1 MGVKM
6 NRLFS
11 LKKDYGVLRTYD
23 FKRNSVRALYFL
35 IYLSGLIVVL
45 IAVFP
50 IAWTILSGFKD
61 LREFVNEP
69 RIFPKSY
76 DIGKFIE
83 TWKLLNFGKFY
94 FNSFIVV
101 IGSIVFAVIGNGL
114 LGYALSK
121 IKPKGYKLIY
131 YLLLW
136 SLMIPTTTSIVPLF
150 INIVRLGLQGSFIP
164 LWLSAGANA
173 FFVILY
179 KNFFDSIPQ
188 SIIEAA
194 RIDGAGEW
202 SIFFKVVFP
211 LSYPIN
217 TVITIFTINGA
228 WSDFLL
234 PYLLLNNTGKETVM
248 VRLFQFRTSVATDV
262 DIIRAVTFSI
272 IPPLILFALFQRY
285 MMEGMTRGGIKG

>member
-1 MGVKM
+1 M

-11 LKKDYGVLRTYD
+11 LKKDYGLLRTYD
-23 FKRNSVRALYFL
+23 FRRNSVKFLYLL
-35 IYLSGLIVVL
+35 IYLVGFIVVFV
-45 IAVFP
+45 AVFP
-50 IAWTILSGFKD
+50 IIWTILSGFKD

-69 RIFPKSY
+69 RILPKSY
-76 DIGKFIE
+76 DINKFIE
-83 TWKLLNFGKFY
+83 TWKLLNFSKFY
-94 FNSFIVV
+94 LNSFIVV
-101 IGSIVFAVIGNGL
+101 IGSIVFAVVGNGL

-194 RIDGAGEW
+194 RIDGGGEW

-217 TVITIFTINGA
+217 TVITIFTINSA

-272 IPPLILFALFQRY
+272 IPPILLFAFFQRY

>member
-1 MGVKM
+1 MM
-6 NRLFS
+6 NNF
-11 LKKDYGVLRTYD
+11 LKKDYGIIRTFDLRKRPVKVLYLAI
-23 FKRNSVRALYFL
+23 FLSALISAF
-35 IYLSGLIVVL
+35 
-45 IAVFP
+45 IAIFP
-50 IAWTILSGFKD
+50 IIWTILSGFKD

-69 RIFPKSY
+69 KILPKSY

-83 TWKLLNFGKFY
+83 TWKLLGFGRFY
-94 FNSFIVV
+94 INSLIVV
-101 IGSIVFAVIGNGL
+101 VGSIIFAVISNGL

-121 IKPKGYKLIY
+121 IRPRGYKLIY
-131 YLLLW
+131 FLILW

-150 INIVRLGLQGSFIP
+150 INIVKIGLQGSFIP

-194 RIDGAGEW
+194 RIDGCNEW
-202 SIFFKVVFP
+202 SIFFKIVFP

-217 TVITIFTINGA
+217 TVITIFTITNA

-272 IPPLILFALFQRY
+272 IPPILLFAFFQKY
-285 MMEGMTRGGIKG
+285 MMEGIVKGGIKG

>member
-1 MGVKM
+1 M
-6 NRLFS
+6 NNL
-11 LKKDYGVLRTYD
+11 LKKDYGIIRTFDLR
-23 FKRNSVRALYFL
+23 KKSVKILYLIIFL
-35 IYLSGLIVVL
+35 SAL
-45 IAVFP
+45 IAAFIATFP
-50 IAWTILSGFKD
+50 IIWTILSGFKD
-61 LREFVNEP
+61 LREFVNESK
-69 RIFPKSY
+69 IFPKSY

-83 TWKLLNFGKFY
+83 TWKLLGFGRFY
-94 FNSFIVV
+94 INSFIVV
-101 IGSIVFAVIGNGL
+101 LGSIVFAVISNGL

-121 IKPKGYKLIY
+121 IRPRGYKLIY
-131 YLLLW
+131 FLILW

-150 INIVRLGLQGSFIP
+150 INIVKIGLQGSFIP

-194 RIDGAGEW
+194 RIDGCNEW
-202 SIFFKVVFP
+202 SIFFKIVFP

-217 TVITIFTINGA
+217 TVITIFTITNA

-272 IPPLILFALFQRY
+272 IPPIILFAFFQKY
-285 MMEGMTRGGIKG
+285 MMEGIVKGGIKG

>member
-1 MGVKM
+1 MM
-6 NRLFS
+6 NF
-11 LKKDYGVLRTYD
+11 LKKDYGMIRTFDLKKPYV
-23 FKRNSVRALYFL
+23 KVLYFFL
-35 IYLSGLIVVL
+35 VFIGLLAVF

-50 IAWTILSGFKD
+50 ILWTILSGFKT

-69 RIFPKSY
+69 KIFPNSY

-83 TWKLLNFGKFY
+83 TWNLLSFGKFY
-94 FNSFIVV
+94 LNSFIVV
-101 IGSIVFAVIGNGL
+101 VGSVVFSVLSNGL
-114 LGYALSK
+114 LGYSLSE

-131 YLLLW
+131 LLILW
-136 SLMIPTTTSIVPLF
+136 SLMIPYTTSIVPLF
-150 INIVRLGLQGSFIP
+150 LNIVKLGLQGSFLP

-194 RIDGAGEW
+194 RIDGCSEW
-202 SIFFKVVFP
+202 TIFFRIVFP
-211 LSYPIN
+211 LSYSIN
-217 TVITIFTINGA
+217 TVVTIFTITSS

-272 IPPLILFALFQRY
+272 IPPIILFAFFQRY
-285 MMEGMTRGGIKG
+285 MMEGIAKGGIKG

>member
-1 MGVKM
+1 MM
-6 NRLFS
+6 NNF
-11 LKKDYGVLRTYD
+11 LKKDYGIIRTFDLRKRPVKVLYLAI
-23 FKRNSVRALYFL
+23 FLSALISAF
-35 IYLSGLIVVL
+35 
-45 IAVFP
+45 IAIFP
-50 IAWTILSGFKD
+50 IIWTILSGFKD

-69 RIFPKSY
+69 KILPKSY
-76 DIGKFIE
+76 DVGKFIE
-83 TWKLLNFGKFY
+83 TWKLLGFGRFY
-94 FNSFIVV
+94 INSLIVV
-101 IGSIVFAVIGNGL
+101 VGSIIFAVISNGL

-121 IKPKGYKLIY
+121 IRPRGYKLIY
-131 YLLLW
+131 FLILW

-150 INIVRLGLQGSFIP
+150 INIVKIGLQGSFIP

-194 RIDGAGEW
+194 RIDGCNEW
-202 SIFFKVVFP
+202 SIFFKIVFP

-217 TVITIFTINGA
+217 TVITIFTITNA

-272 IPPLILFALFQRY
+272 IPPILLFAFFQKY
-285 MMEGMTRGGIKG
+285 MMEGIVKGGIKG

>member
-1 MGVKM
+1 MI
-6 NRLFS
+6 NFF
-11 LKKDYGVLRTYD
+11 KKDYGVIRSFD
-23 FKRNSVRALYFL
+23 FKKPYVRFIYFL
-35 IYLSGLIVVL
+35 ILIFALFVVF
-45 IAVFP
+45 IVMFP
-50 IAWTILSGFKD
+50 ILWTILSGFKT
-61 LREFVNEP
+61 LPEFVNEP

-76 DIGKFIE
+76 NIGKFIE
-83 TWKLLNFGKFY
+83 TWKLLNFGRFY
-94 FNSFIVV
+94 INSFIVV
-101 IGSIVFAVIGNGL
+101 IGSIVFSIISNGL

-121 IKPKGYKLIY
+121 IRPRGYKLIY
-131 YLLLW
+131 FLLLW
-136 SLMIPTTTSIVPLF
+136 SLMIPATTSIVPLF
-150 INIVRLGLQGSFIP
+150 LNIVKLGLQGTFIP

-194 RIDGAGEW
+194 RIDGCNEW
-202 SIFFKVVFP
+202 TIFFKIVFP
-211 LSYPIN
+211 LSYSIN
-217 TVITIFTINGA
+217 TVVTIFTITNS

-272 IPPLILFALFQRY
+272 IPPIVLFAFFQKY

>member
-1 MGVKM
+1 MM
-6 NRLFS
+6 NNF
-11 LKKDYGVLRTYD
+11 LKKDYGIIRTFDLRKRRVKVLYLAI
-23 FKRNSVRALYFL
+23 FLSALISAF
-35 IYLSGLIVVL
+35 
-45 IAVFP
+45 IAIFP
-50 IAWTILSGFKD
+50 IIWTILSGFKD
-61 LREFVNEP
+61 LREFVNEAK
-69 RIFPKSY
+69 ILPKSY
-76 DIGKFIE
+76 DVGKFIE
-83 TWKLLNFGKFY
+83 TWKLLGFGRFY
-94 FNSFIVV
+94 INSLIVV
-101 IGSIVFAVIGNGL
+101 VGSIIFAVISNGL

-121 IKPKGYKLIY
+121 IRPRGYKLIY
-131 YLLLW
+131 FLILW

-150 INIVRLGLQGSFIP
+150 INIVKIGLQGSFIP

-194 RIDGAGEW
+194 RIDGCNEW
-202 SIFFKVVFP
+202 SIFFKIVFP

-217 TVITIFTINGA
+217 TVITIFTITNA

-272 IPPLILFALFQRY
+272 IPPILLFAFFQKY
-285 MMEGMTRGGIKG
+285 MMEGIVKGGIKG

>member
-1 MGVKM
+1 MM
-6 NRLFS
+6 NNF
-11 LKKDYGVLRTYD
+11 LKKDYGIIRTFDLRKRPVKVLYLAI
-23 FKRNSVRALYFL
+23 FLSALISAF
-35 IYLSGLIVVL
+35 
-45 IAVFP
+45 IAIFP
-50 IAWTILSGFKD
+50 IIWTILSGFKD
-61 LREFVNEP
+61 LREFVNEAK
-69 RIFPKSY
+69 ILPKSY
-76 DIGKFIE
+76 DVGKFIE
-83 TWKLLNFGKFY
+83 TWKLLGFGRFY
-94 FNSFIVV
+94 INSLIVV
-101 IGSIVFAVIGNGL
+101 VGSIIFAVISNGL

-121 IKPKGYKLIY
+121 IRPRGYKLIY
-131 YLLLW
+131 FLILW

-150 INIVRLGLQGSFIP
+150 INIVKIGLQGSFIP

-194 RIDGAGEW
+194 RIDGCNEW
-202 SIFFKVVFP
+202 SIFFKIVFP

-217 TVITIFTINGA
+217 TVITIFTITNA

-272 IPPLILFALFQRY
+272 IPPILLFAFFQKY
-285 MMEGMTRGGIKG
+285 MMEGIVKGGIKG